1 MDQEW
6 ERKVFVLLL
15 DEQDSFLRAAT
26 DFLQREDELKV
37 VGTAFGEAEALVQ
50 AQNLRPRVVLLDPS
64 LTDGGGLEIIRHWR
78 NLLPDARIIVLTLM
92 DSSTYRLASLAA
104 GADDF
109 VSKATMVTDLLPA
122 IRRVIEAGLPTDCL
136 VRKIPTSMTISQ
148 RNWWPRSLA
157 GKPLAGFRATPDR
170 RIIVLFG
177 MIMSVIRFKN
187 PQLHR
192 QSSLRK
198 RRLGENRGFRP
209 SF

>member
-37 VGTAFGEAEALVQ
+37 VGTAFGGAEALVQ

-64 LTDGGGLEIIRHWR
+64 LTGGGGLEIIRHWR

-136 VRKIPTSMTISQ
+136 VEKIPTSMTTSQ

-157 GKPLAGFRATPDR
+157 G
-170 RIIVLFG
+170 
-177 MIMSVIRFKN
+177 N
-187 PQLHR
+187 PILP
-192 QSSLRK
+192 K
-198 RRLGENRGFRP
+198 P
-209 SF
+209 SFS

>member
-109 VSKATMVTDLLPA
+109 VSRATMVTDLLPA

-136 VRKIPTSMTISQ
+136 VEKIPTRMTTSQ
-148 RNWWPRSLA
+148 RNWWPRNPAEKPCCDEMRRSLTS
-157 GKPLAGFRATPDR
+157 G
-170 RIIVLFG
+170 
-177 MIMSVIRFKN
+177 
-187 PQLHR
+187 
-192 QSSLRK
+192 
-198 RRLGENRGFRP
+198 LGQV
-209 SF
+209 

>member
-6 ERKVFVLLL
+6 ERKVFVLLS

-26 DFLQREDELKV
+26 DFLQRDDELIV
-37 VGTAFGEAEALVQ
+37 IGSACEGAEALVQ

-64 LTDGGGLEIIRHWR
+64 LTGGGGLEIIRHWR

-136 VRKIPTSMTISQ
+136 MEKIPTSMTTSQ

-157 GKPLAGFRATPDR
+157 GNPILPKPVVFYNVDCRC
-170 RIIVLFG
+170 IVG
-177 MIMSVIRFKN
+177 S
-187 PQLHR
+187 
-192 QSSLRK
+192 
-198 RRLGENRGFRP
+198 
-209 SF
+209 

>member
-78 NLLPDARIIVLTLM
+78 TCCPM
-92 DSSTYRLASLAA
+92 PGSSS
-104 GADDF
+104 
-109 VSKATMVTDLLPA
+109 
-122 IRRVIEAGLPTDCL
+122 
-136 VRKIPTSMTISQ
+136 
-148 RNWWPRSLA
+148 
-157 GKPLAGFRATPDR
+157 
-170 RIIVLFG
+170 
-177 MIMSVIRFKN
+177 
-187 PQLHR
+187 
-192 QSSLRK
+192 
-198 RRLGENRGFRP
+198 
-209 SF
+209 